1 VPPAVNDSLFKLD
14 DFQDLHF
21 LQQSTLQ
28 FKNDNWRHKQ
38 LNWNDHVE
46 QLLHEGSFENEY
58 LMSLHSH
65 GKLVRILNPILK
77 RAKYNSRAEEPIL
90 VEHIVAVGLRV
101 LSGGRVKDQ
110 RHIVGTSLDA
120 TYKAFDDFVDA
131 VNSCLELDIKMP
143 QSSEEWETIN
153 RQFRSKSTKEII
165 GGCVGALDGFFQR
178 TTKPS
183 QTEVANVLSYY
194 SGHYESYGLNCQ
206 ACVKADLQFKYFGVV
221 SPGSTNDNISY
232 PLAPGLKETF
242 DSLPLG
248 LYGVADAAYTL
259 SEKLLIPF
267 TGANRLDSAR
277 DAYNYY
283 LSQLRI
289 RVEMAFG
296 RLVNKFRILS
306 GKIVGSMDR
315 ASAILIACARLHNF
329 IIQEDNPFQQCKTAD
344 EEIDSCDFAPNPL
357 APLGMSYLPVVPD
370 ENFEVY
376 PGISHIRDAIVE
388 HLREYDILRP
398 IHNIERKRTELQ
410 DASHAFVLS
419 PNGQEW
425 EREFVS
431 PL

>member
-1 VPPAVNDSLFKLD
+1 
-14 DFQDLHF
+14 
-21 LQQSTLQ
+21 
-28 FKNDNWRHKQ
+28 
-38 LNWNDHVE
+38 
-46 QLLHEGSFENEY
+46 
-58 LMSLHSH
+58 M
-65 GKLVRILNPILK
+65 
-77 RAKYNSRAEEPIL
+77 
-90 VEHIVAVGLRV
+90 
-101 LSGGRVKDQ
+101 
-110 RHIVGTSLDA
+110 
-120 TYKAFDDFVDA
+120 
-131 VNSCLELDIKMP
+131 
-143 QSSEEWETIN
+143 
-153 RQFRSKSTKEII
+153 
-165 GGCVGALDGFFQR
+165 
-178 TTKPS
+178 
-183 QTEVANVLSYY
+183 
-194 SGHYESYGLNCQ
+194 
-206 ACVKADLQFKYFGVV
+206 YFGVV

-242 DSLPLG
+242 DSFPLG

-259 SEKLLIPF
+259 SVKLLIPF
-267 TGANRLDSAR
+267 TGAIRLDSAR
-277 DAYNYY
+277 DAYNHY

-344 EEIDSCDFAPNPL
+344 KEIDSCNFAPNPL

-410 DASHAFVLS
+410 EASHAFVLS